1 MMDVIYMGNT
11 LAGRQDPEPAR
22 CLPRQAHVSRR
33 AHQAKINLSRKLEL
47 GAVGMATTTA
57 TSRLTSALSRAV
69 NARTAAHAA
78 LGPRS
83 GIRAPASFR
92 KAPSRSA
99 SAAARMIAATVPNGP
114 ASASAAAADAFGCS
128 PAAVAARVTPAAH
141 GLTRRRSLDDV
152 ILADSLVTL
161 DVMSRVLPPQ
171 KSVSWPIR
179 RWPLIPPDIMLHD
192 NV

>member
-99 SAAARMIAATVPNGP
+99 SAAA
-114 ASASAAAADAFGCS
+114 ADAFGCS

-141 GLTRRRSLDDV
+141 RLTRRRSLDDV